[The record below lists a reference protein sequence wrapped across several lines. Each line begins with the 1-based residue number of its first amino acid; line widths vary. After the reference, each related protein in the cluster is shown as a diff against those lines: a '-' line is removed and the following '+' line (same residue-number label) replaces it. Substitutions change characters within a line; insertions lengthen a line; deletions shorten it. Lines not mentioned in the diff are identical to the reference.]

1 VKKKIKVEAQNGKPL
16 SELNG
21 NQNGVKKRRG
31 RPPKAKIEAKPEPPP
46 KPTTFIP
53 SGVRWAESDFITG
66 FMNKVFQSEH
76 LNPEHR
82 PFLVIFSKK
91 NKDKKMIFNSIRV
104 FILLVAAFPCTLIT
118 TKLLITIL

>member
-1 VKKKIKVEAQNGKPL
+1 
-16 SELNG
+16 LNG

-31 RPPKAKIEAKPEPPP
+31 RPPKAKVEEKPEPPP

-53 SGVRWAESDFITG
+53 SGVRWAESDFITN

-82 PFLVIFSKK
+82 PFLVILHNLKI
-91 NKDKKMIFNSIRV
+91 NYQLIFNSIRV
-104 FILLVAAFPCTLIT
+104 FILLEVAFLCTLIT
-118 TKLLITIL
+118 TK

>member
-1 VKKKIKVEAQNGKPL
+1 MISRSFFLLKTFSSDNERENAKKKFKVEAQNGKPL

-31 RPPKAKIEAKPEPPP
+31 RPPKSKVEAKPESPP

-53 SGVRWAESDFITG
+53 SGIRWAESDFITN
-66 FMNKVFQSEH
+66 FMNKIFQSEH

-82 PFLVIFSKK
+82 PFLVISQNK
-91 NKDKKMIFNSIRV
+91 NNLQIF
-104 FILLVAAFPCTLIT
+104 
-118 TKLLITIL
+118 